1 MATPLRPGDGTR
13 IGTYELVGRLG
24 EGGMG
29 TVYLGR
35 GPDARLV
42 AVKTLRV
49 NFGDDTEFR
58 ARFRS
63 EVNRARQVPP
73 FCTAEV
79 LDADPDHAPPYLVV
93 EYVDGPSLAAAI
105 KENGPLSG
113 AALHGVAVGI
123 ATALTA
129 IHGAG
134 VIHRDLKPANV
145 LVAPGGIKV
154 IDFGIARAFEATSR
168 HTRTDQMVGTVAYM
182 APERFDPA
190 PGRPTTAAADIF
202 AWGAVVAYAAT
213 GHGPFDAGSATATAM
228 RILTQPPS
236 LDGLPDSLRDLVA
249 LTLAKEPSERPTA
262 RQLLDMLVATP
273 QSPAG
278 PPAPLAS
285 PTVALP
291 FASPSP
297 VLPAGSPLVPAGSPV
312 VPPAEPVVP
321 PAEPV
326 VPFSPGGPSGVA
338 VTRRRSGPGRVTATV
353 FALAALAAGGGL
365 LLSHRLAQG
374 EPTARPSTTATES
387 RAPAPTPAD
396 THAAILRGTRRI
408 LIHLSEADRDLA
420 LDLHDSEVKAGD
432 GTGAKSLFVLVPYG
446 VDYLVRTLRAG
457 TADETCL
464 GVKIIPD
471 GAASLAP
478 TECAPTSATIFSLSP
493 TGHQDDKGRPT
504 YYLNSD
510 AYGFVQFDP
519 TDRVVFVEEVG
530 DAPPLSTFSLV
541 DRGPN

>member
-13 IGTYELVGRLG
+13 IGRYDLVGRLG

-35 GPDARLV
+35 SSEGRPVAIKTVRLDF
-42 AVKTLRV
+42 T
-49 NFGDDTEFR
+49 GDDEFR

-79 LDADPDHAPPYLVV
+79 LDADPDHEPPYLVV
-93 EYVDGPSLAAAI
+93 EYVDGPSLAT
-105 KENGPLSG
+105 KVREDGPLAG
-113 AALHGVAVGI
+113 AALHGLAIGI

-145 LVAPGGIKV
+145 LLAPGGIKV

-213 GHGPFDAGSATATAM
+213 GRTPFDADSATATAV
-228 RILTQPPS
+228 RILTQPPE
-236 LDGLPDSLRDLVA
+236 LTGLPASLRDA
-249 LTLAKEPSERPTA
+249 AEWALAKEPQDRPTA
-262 RQLLDMLVATP
+262 RQLLDILVAAPTAVVPALAETP
-273 QSPAG
+273 APPVGVPVSPAAVLA
-278 PPAPLAS
+278 PPAPVEPDAFPS
-285 PTVALP
+285 PTG
-291 FASPSP
+291 PSRT
-297 VLPAGSPLVPAGSPV
+297 
-312 VPPAEPVVP
+312 
-321 PAEPV
+321 
-326 VPFSPGGPSGVA
+326 GPSGTGPSRTGGRRLRAAAIGAVA
-338 VTRRRSGPGRVTATV
+338 VLVLAGAGLVASHEL
-353 FALAALAAGGGL
+353 LAASTPEPAATPPSGG
-365 LLSHRLAQG
+365 SNA
-374 EPTARPSTTATES
+374 SS
-387 RAPAPTPAD
+387 RSAPAPVD
-396 THAAILRGTRRI
+396 THAAILRGTHRT
-408 LIHLSEADRDLA
+408 LIHIAEADRDLA
-420 LDLHDSEVKAGD
+420 LDLHDNQVVAGD
-432 GTGAKSLFVLVPYG
+432 GTGAKSLFLLVPYG
-446 VDYLVRTLRAG
+446 VDYMIRTLRDTIA
-457 TADETCL
+457 AEETCL
-464 GVKIIPD
+464 GVKIVPD

-478 TECAPTSATIFSLSP
+478 TACEPTAATVFSLSAAN
-493 TGHQDDKGRPT
+493 GKDDKGRPT
-504 YYLNSD
+504 YFLANET
-510 AYGFVQFDP
+510 YGFVQFSP
-519 TDRVVFVEEVG
+519 STHTVFVEEVG